1 MRRWWRSVR
10 IGAAVLAFGL
20 AGSVAFAQRSAPGE
34 GFPLPLDTPRPA
46 DSGKPQLSAPP
57 LLSAPPPPCTGAF
70 DCRVRVIGRIERN
83 GAVEL
88 NTSLFK
94 W

>member
-1 MRRWWRSVR
+1 MVWV
-10 IGAAVLAFGL
+10 GAAAVLAFGL
-20 AGSVAFAQRSAPGE
+20 GAGSAVAQRSAPGE
-34 GFPLPLDTPRPA
+34 GFPLPFDTPRLA
-46 DSGKPQLSAPP
+46 DTGKPQLLAPP